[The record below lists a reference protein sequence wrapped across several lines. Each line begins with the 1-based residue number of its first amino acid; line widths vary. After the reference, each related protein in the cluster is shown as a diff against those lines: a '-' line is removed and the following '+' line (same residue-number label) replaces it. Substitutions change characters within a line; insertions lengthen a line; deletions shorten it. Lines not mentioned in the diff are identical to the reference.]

1 MTRAVP
7 LLFALLAVAR
17 PAPAD
22 DFFEAKI
29 RPVLVTHCFKCHSA
43 ASKSPKGGL
52 RVDNRAH
59 LLAGGE
65 SGAAVVPKDAGKGTL
80 LEALRYRNTDLL
92 MPPAGKL
99 PDAVVADF
107 EAWVKAGVPWPDE
120 ATSAAATVAGGGF
133 DLAARQ
139 AAHWCWRPVARP
151 PVPTVADATWPL
163 DPVDRFLLAK
173 LEAAQVP
180 PAAPADPAAWLRRA
194 TFALTGL
201 PPTPDDLD
209 AFPAGDSAAARAAAV
224 DRLLASPRYG
234 ERWGRHWLDLV
245 RYAESRGHEFDPDIP
260 NAYQYRDYV
269 VRAFNADVPY
279 DRFVR
284 EHLAGD
290 TDPTPRRDPAT
301 GANESVV
308 GTAFWH
314 LGEEVHSPVDI
325 RQDEADRF
333 DNRIDVLSKAFLGLT
348 VSCARCH
355 DHKFDA
361 ISAKDYAALYGVL
374 EGSSYRQARF
384 DTMEQHRDL
393 AKRFAA
399 RADEFTKPPP
409 RGPEP
414 AGDFA
419 KLSSGPSTDPAKD
432 VALTAWLA
440 KQKVVVDYA
449 VTAPTADTAD
459 GPAFRH
465 AKAGRV
471 TYSPGIGAS
480 VFSRTEPR
488 GALVYDRF
496 WDRLKVAP
504 GSAPDGHALSPQPR
518 AGLSVR
524 TPHFTLTAKR
534 VHLLVRGGGLAY
546 AAVGGHTVIVGPLHG
561 ALVKAFPDAPAYRWV
576 TLDLG
581 NYLGRRLHVELTA
594 TQGTDFAVAVVVPS
608 DETPPAPG
616 PEWSPGWV
624 DGDRAAAWRAL
635 EAELAGGVTWSS
647 RLVPA
652 LWDADGV
659 DESVFIRGNPRAPGE
674 VVPRRSLEALAG
686 PGRVTTTPGSGRAE
700 LAAQLTDGAR
710 NPLFD
715 RVIVNRLWHHLF
727 GRGLVPTTDNFGV
740 LGEAPTHPELLD
752 YLATEF
758 AQSGRRVK
766 PFLKRLMLTRAYGMA
781 SRPAADGR
789 DPANALLHHFR
800 AKRLEGEAIRD
811 AMLQV
816 SGRLDL
822 AKAGGPSTPIHLT
835 EFLQGRG
842 RPASG
847 PLDGDGRRSLYL
859 ATRRNF
865 LSPFLLAYDAPIPF
879 STVGRR
885 QSSNVPAQALIL
897 MNDPFVHAEAAR
909 WATRTLATPGTPT
922 ERVTRMYRE
931 AFARPATA
939 AELQAATEFVAG
951 DDPKAWADLAHAL
964 FTVKEFVFVK

>member
-1 MTRAVP
+1 MTRA
-7 LLFALLAVAR
+7 LALLLALAATPGAAR
-17 PAPAD
+17 AD

-29 RPVLVTHCFKCHSA
+29 RPVLVAQCYKCHSA
-43 ASKSPKGGL
+43 ASKSLKGGL
-52 RVDNRAH
+52 RVDGRAH

-65 SGAAVVPKDAGKGTL
+65 SGPALVPKDATKGTL
-80 LEALRYRNTDLL
+80 LEALRYKNADLL

-99 PDAVVADF
+99 ADAVVADF
-107 EAWVKAGVPWPDE
+107 ETWVKAGAPWPDE
-120 ATSAAATVAGGGF
+120 AAAGVAPKATAF
-133 DLAARQ
+133 DLAARK
-139 AAHWCWRPVARP
+139 AAHWCWQPLTRPA
-151 PVPTVADATWPL
+151 VPTVVDASWPR
-163 DPVDRFLLAK
+163 DPIDRFLLAK
-173 LEAAQVP
+173 LEAAKLA
-180 PAAPADPAAWLRRA
+180 PAPAADPAAWLRRA
-194 TFALTGL
+194 SFALTGL
-201 PPTPDDLD
+201 PPTPAELD
-209 AFPAGDSAAARAAAV
+209 AHLKSPDPAAAI

-245 RYAESRGHEFDPDIP
+245 RYAETRGHEFDPDIP

-269 VRAFNADVPY
+269 VRALNADVPY

-290 TDPTPRRDPAT
+290 TDPSPRRDPAT
-301 GANESVV
+301 GANESVI

-374 EGSSYRQARF
+374 EGSSYRQVRF
-384 DTMEQHRDL
+384 DTMEPHRDL

-399 RADEFTKPPP
+399 KAD
-409 RGPEP
+409 
-414 AGDFA
+414 DFA
-419 KLSSGPSTDPAKD
+419 RLSSGASRRSLDPAKD
-432 VALTAWLA
+432 TAFAAWLA
-440 KQKVVVDYA
+440 KQKVVVDYS
-449 VTAPTADTAD
+449 VTAPTPETFD

-465 AKAGRV
+465 AAAGRL
-471 TYSPGIGAS
+471 TYSATGTQVSSQA
-480 VFSRTEPR
+480 EPR

-496 WDRLKVAP
+496 WDRLKVTP
-504 GSAPDGHALSPQPR
+504 GSAPDGHALSKQPR
-518 AGLSVR
+518 AGLTVR
-524 TPHFTLTAKR
+524 TPHFTLEAKR

-546 AAVGGHTVIVGPLHG
+546 AAVSGHTIIAGPLHG
-561 ALVKAFPDAPAYRWV
+561 ALVKSFPDAPSYRWV

-581 NYLGRRLHVELTA
+581 NYVGRRLHVELTA
-594 TQGTDFAVAVVVPS
+594 TQGTDFAVAAVAQS
-608 DETPPAPG
+608 DEAPPPPLVADP
-616 PEWSPGWV
+616 PTALPAEQAAGWL
-624 DGDRAAAWRAL
+624 AT
-635 EAELAGGVTWSS
+635 EAELAKGVAWSS

-659 DESVFIRGNPRAPGE
+659 DEQVFVRGSPRVPGE

-686 PGRVTTTPGSGRAE
+686 TARITSTPGSGRRE
-700 LAAQLTDGAR
+700 LAAQLTDAAR

-752 YLATEF
+752 FLATEF
-758 AQSGRRVK
+758 AASGRQVK
-766 PFLKRLMLTRAYGMA
+766 PFLKRLMLTRAYAMS
-781 SRPAADGR
+781 SRPTPDER
-789 DPANALLHHFR
+789 DPTNALLHHFR
-800 AKRLEGEAIRD
+800 ATRLEGEAIRD

-816 SGRLDL
+816 SGRLDVT
-822 AKAGGPSTPIHLT
+822 KAGGPSTPIALT
-835 EFLQGRG
+835 AFLDGRG

-859 ATRRNF
+859 AVRRNF
-865 LSPFLLAYDAPIPF
+865 LSPFLLAYDTPSPF

-885 QSSNVPAQALIL
+885 QSSNVPAQSLIL
-897 MNDPFVHAEAAR
+897 MNDPFVHAQAAL
-909 WATRTLATPGTPT
+909 WATRALAGPGTPE
-922 ERVTRMYRE
+922 ERVNRMYRE
-931 AFARPATA
+931 AFARSATPAEA
-939 AELQAATEFVAG
+939 KAATDFVAG
-951 DDPKAWADLAHAL
+951 NDPKAWADLAHAL
-964 FTVKEFVFVK
+964 FTVKEFVFVR